1 MRLRLVGATLAQIRK
16 ASGAHV
22 RCLDPLDSS
31 DAAKYR
37 ETADVEDKRLVLIEG
52 LSAQV
57 QEAKRLVLDAQASH
71 HSGTSTSASSA
82 STTSS

>member
-1 MRLRLVGATLAQIRK
+1 
-16 ASGAHV
+16 
-22 RCLDPLDSS
+22 
-31 DAAKYR
+31 
-37 ETADVEDKRLVLIEG
+37 VLIEG